1 MCFREDSAAGGD
13 LCSGCFLTRWFTG
26 IYGLNSF
33 CDLSLGVHMKQR
45 LALWIPESVRVL
57 LNLVFLISLVD
68 VILFHWYSLGV
79 WGESFSISIFLL
91 A

>member
-1 MCFREDSAAGGD
+1 
-13 LCSGCFLTRWFTG
+13 
-26 IYGLNSF
+26 
-33 CDLSLGVHMKQR
+33 MKQR